1 MRFYSFL
8 MGLSLLALTF
18 TSCEKDEKDNTPP
31 ATSKDV
37 VLKFE
42 HIWGPNGPAFE
53 IGTQYSH
60 PLTDQ
65 EITFTTLRYY
75 VSNVVFVRQDGSEWA
90 ETESYYIVDASNP
103 DKTNLTI
110 KNVPVG
116 EYKGVKY
123 TLGVDSARNT
133 SGAQTGALDPA
144 EGMFWSWNTG
154 YIFVKAEG
162 NSPSSPTE
170 NFVYHLGGFT
180 GANKAKREVNHDFG
194 QSLLSLQSNSSNSVH
209 IMVNAARFWHGGISL
224 ADMNRVHMPGANA
237 STLASNFAGGFMF
250 DHVHN

>member
-1 MRFYSFL
+1 
-8 MGLSLLALTF
+8 MGLGLLALTF

-31 ATSKDV
+31 ATTRDV

-42 HIWGPNGPAFE
+42 HIWGPNGPAFDL
-53 IGTQYSH
+53 GTEYSH

-65 EITFTTLRYY
+65 LITFTTLRYY
-75 VSNVVFVRQDGSEWA
+75 ISNVVFVRQDGSEWA
-90 ETESYYIVDASNP
+90 ETESYYIVDVSNP

-123 TLGVDSARNT
+123 TIGVDSTRNT
-133 SGAQTGALDPA
+133 SGVQTGALDPA

-154 YIFVKAEG
+154 YIFIKAEG
-162 NSPSSPTE
+162 NSPSATGE
-170 NFVYHLGGFT
+170 RFIYHLGGFVGDQNAINT
-180 GANKAKREVNHDFG
+180 RSFDFG
-194 QSLLSLQSNSSNSVH
+194 QSLLNVQANASTSVH
-209 IMVNAARFWHGGISL
+209 FIVNAARFWHGGVSL
-224 ADMNRVHMPGANA
+224 EDVSTVHMPGPNAVSMAANF
-237 STLASNFAGGFMF
+237 SNGILF